1 MDVNELNKFIL
12 LNIDYDITDDRLVL
26 VFETN
31 YCLVKVETSPIDRE
45 HAERM
50 LIRFFKNMNH
60 NDVEEALA
68 PFIGL
73 LFEGRPI
80 GPTGEMTIRKWL

>member
-1 MDVNELNKFIL
+1 MDEYGTNKFIL

-31 YCLVKVETSPIDRE
+31 YCLVKVESSPLNRV

-50 LIRFFKNMNH
+50 LIRFFKNMNR

-73 LFEGRPI
+73 VFEGRPI
-80 GPTGEMTIRKWL
+80 GPAGEITIRKWL